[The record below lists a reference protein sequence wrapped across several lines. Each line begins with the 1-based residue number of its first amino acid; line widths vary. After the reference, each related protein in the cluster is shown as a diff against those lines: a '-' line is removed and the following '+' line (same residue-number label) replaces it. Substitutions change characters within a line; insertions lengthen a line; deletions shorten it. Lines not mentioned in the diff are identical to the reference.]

1 MSREALLEA
10 RELIKAKRYDEA
22 RFILKSIDHP
32 TAREWLAKLDQIA
45 PPPKVNDNPFDSPFD
60 DPFATSAASQDDP
73 FAVKPTPRPRS
84 APPPP
89 PPQPEPPLTQRFW
102 INDESFGKPAKP
114 KSREPQISNGVMIL
128 TIGGM
133 LVAAAFILAIV
144 YIVFGDP
151 DADNK
156 EAGEPTSIFN
166 FDDNDGIF
174 ELDLINR
181 GELHYGDIQDDYVAN
196 DTGHIWT
203 FQGVQGERIDIAIE
217 SQWDNVLQL
226 KDANGN
232 LIRENDDEEGG
243 DFAGDARLYDVRLPS
258 TGTFQIVVKPW
269 GFIGGAYRLWLS
281 RLQ

>member
-156 EAGEPTSIFN
+156 EAAEPTSIFN
-166 FDDNDGIF
+166 FGSDDF
-174 ELDLINR
+174 LSLETVNR
-181 GELHYGDIQDDYVAN
+181 GELHYGDIIDDYVADN
-196 DTGHIWT
+196 TKHVWT
-203 FQGVQGERIDIAIE
+203 FQGTQGERVDIAIQ
-217 SQWDNVLQL
+217 SDWDTVLEL
-226 KDANGN
+226 RNANGT
-232 LIRENDDEEGG
+232 LIAMNDDEPGQM
-243 DFAGDARLYDVRLPS
+243 AGDARLYDVRLPS
-258 TGTFQIVVKPW
+258 TGTFQIVVKPFLSSY
-269 GFIGGAYRLWLS
+269 GTYRLWLN